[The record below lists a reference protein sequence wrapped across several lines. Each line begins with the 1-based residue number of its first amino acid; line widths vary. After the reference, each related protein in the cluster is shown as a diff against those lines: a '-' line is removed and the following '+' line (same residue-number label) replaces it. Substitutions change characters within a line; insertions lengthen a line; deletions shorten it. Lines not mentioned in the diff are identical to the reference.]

1 MSTKPSKTKK
11 SVQEPQ
17 LRAHLVALRRHGRI
31 EAWQLR
37 VGTGGPGLS
46 RSFAARKYG
55 GEDKALAEARRMA
68 EALGLELGR
77 GRGGSPLGRRNKLSP
92 SPSAG
97 IRFEWQSYA
106 ISTVLSVVA
115 TWPDP
120 HTGRP
125 CSTRYS
131 VERNGLAGA
140 LDKALERRRKAGAPP
155 PDRTSLLLALE
166 ATYRAGPAEAA
177 PAASA
182 PSSAQPGD
190 KAQASPVTKAAT
202 AARPAIKPA
211 ARKTAPK
218 ASGPQT
224 PEEALALALA

>member
-1 MSTKPSKTKK
+1 MPTKPSKTKK
-11 SVQEPQ
+11 SVQEPP
-17 LRAHLVALRRHGRI
+17 LRAHLVALRRHGQI

-68 EALGLELGR
+68 TALGLELGR

-166 ATYRAGPAEAA
+166 ATYRAGPANNAPRSVNARPAE
-177 PAASA
+177 PAAN
-182 PSSAQPGD
+182 
-190 KAQASPVTKAAT
+190 T
-202 AARPAIKPA
+202 AARPPA
-211 ARKTAPK
+211 AARSKATAK
-218 ASGPQT
+218 ARGAKT
-224 PEEALALALA
+224 PEQALAQALALA